1 MAARSV
7 PRMDT
12 GVSDLW
18 DRLFAGALVALTAI
32 DLGLFAHYLRA
43 TAIRLPFSDMFSYV
57 MRYLQYRQDGHLWAF
72 LWSPHNQHRLIWM
85 RLLSA
90 FDVRVL
96 GGVAYPFI
104 VFATACQLLT
114 AVLLSRELLRAPV
127 SHDLRRAGAC
137 LVVMLVLT
145 SVSAVDCSIP
155 IFGVYPPAVAF
166 AVVALVLSDSD
177 GEPLRLVAYRR
188 TAALVAACAAG
199 FANAAGLTIWPI
211 LLWSAW
217 RGRAS
222 VRWLVIVAGVGAGF
236 VAIYMHGLPPPEAA
250 GNPFGG
256 AAARVKML
264 EYLLTYMG
272 LPWTRAAALAT
283 PGRAL
288 GGVLLI
294 VCVPVVLSR
303 GLLRPVGGRLERLA
317 VGLMLFS
324 LASAVLAVLGR
335 VDVDEEVKVPVR
347 YAVFLAP
354 LHVALLWLGVP
365 WLARQWLMRTRRRLL
380 EAGMFACALM
390 LLVQQVVAGQAAVR
404 RTRVMVTE
412 IERFL
417 AGERDPDMTK
427 IIDPD
432 LDAAQQAV
440 DVIRSAGIYIPP
452 RSP

>member
-1 MAARSV
+1 
-7 PRMDT
+7 MDA
-12 GVSDLW
+12 GVSDPW
-18 DRLFAGALVALTAI
+18 DRLFAGALVALTVI
-32 DLGLFAHYLRA
+32 DFGLFAHYLRA
-43 TAIRLPFSDMFSYV
+43 TAIRLPFSDMYSYV
-57 MRYLQYRQDGHLWAF
+57 LQYLQYRQDGHFWAF
-72 LWSPHNQHRLIWM
+72 LWSPYNQHRLIWM
-85 RLLSA
+85 RLLTA

-114 AVLLSRELLRAPV
+114 ALLLAREPLRVGVSR
-127 SHDLRRAGAC
+127 DLRRAGAC
-137 LVVMLVLT
+137 LVAMLVLT

-166 AVVALVLSDSD
+166 AVLALILSDGA
-177 GEPLRLVAYRR
+177 GECHRFMTYRR
-188 TAALVAACAAG
+188 TAALVAAIAAG

-222 VRWLVIVAGVGAGF
+222 VRWIVIVSGVGAGF
-236 VAIYMHGLPPPEAA
+236 VAIYMHGLPTPDAVA
-250 GNPFGG
+250 NPFGG
-256 AAARVKML
+256 AATRVKML

-283 PGRAL
+283 LGRAL
-288 GGVLLI
+288 GGSLLI
-294 VCVPVVLSR
+294 LSVSVVLWR
-303 GLLRPVGGRLERLA
+303 GLLRPVGCRLERLA

-324 LASAVLAVLGR
+324 LASAVLAVVGR

-347 YAVFLAP
+347 YAVFVAP
-354 LHVALLWLGVP
+354 LHVALLWLIVP
-365 WLARQWLMRTRRRLL
+365 WLARQWLMRARRRLL

-390 LLVQQVVAGQAAVR
+390 LLVQQVVAGQAAVM

-417 AGERDPDMTK
+417 AGERDADMPK
-427 IIDPD
+427 IIYPN
-432 LDAAQQAV
+432 LDVAQHAV

-452 RSP
+452 R